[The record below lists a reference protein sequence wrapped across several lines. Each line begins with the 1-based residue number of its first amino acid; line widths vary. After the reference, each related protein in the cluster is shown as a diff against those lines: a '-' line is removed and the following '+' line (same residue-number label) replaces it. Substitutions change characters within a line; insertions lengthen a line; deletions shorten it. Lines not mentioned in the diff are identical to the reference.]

1 MEINEIKEKLEQAY
15 NEENWN
21 IVEELI
27 DSLSYHVEINNYG
40 DDDWA
45 SPKDEQTEKEDVVR
59 KYKEEQLKGND
70 I

>member
-1 MEINEIKEKLEQAY
+1 MEISELKDKLEQAY
-15 NEENWN
+15 NEQDWN

-27 DSLSYHVEINNYG
+27 DSLSYHVELNDYG

-45 SPKDEQTEKEDVVR
+45 NPEEDE
-59 KYKEEQLKGND
+59 

>member
-1 MEINEIKEKLEQAY
+1 MEIIEIKEKLEQAY

-45 SPKDEQTEKEDVVR
+45 NPDEDLEV
-59 KYKEEQLKGND
+59 
-70 I
+70 